1 MLRRI
6 ARACLNI
13 AAAALSHDFRPV
25 EAGPM
30 DPHVWRY
37 PSPPGA
43 PRMKTQGFLDHLL
56 KTAQQSVGDL
66 AGGARGK
73 LGGDF
78 GKGALAGGAL
88 GLLLGNRKARKMGGK
103 LAVYGG
109 LAALG
114 TLAYKAYG
122 DWKQQQSGTAAG
134 AASPAPQA
142 FDALP
147 PPELESHSQAILKA
161 LIAAAKA
168 DGHVDDRERE
178 VIEGEFSRL
187 DAEPEVRQWLQAELQ
202 KPLDPAEVARAA
214 TSPQLA
220 SEMYLA
226 SLLAVDEQ
234 NFMERA
240 YLDELARQLKLD
252 DGLKVQLEQ
261 RMKDASGTA

>member
-1 MLRRI
+1 
-6 ARACLNI
+6 
-13 AAAALSHDFRPV
+13 
-25 EAGPM
+25 
-30 DPHVWRY
+30 
-37 PSPPGA
+37 
-43 PRMKTQGFLDHLL
+43 MKTQGFLDQLL

-66 AGGARGK
+66 TGGKGI
-73 LGGDF
+73 GGDF

-88 GLLLGNRKARKMGGK
+88 GLLLGNRRVRKMGGK
-103 LAVYGG
+103 VAMYGG
-109 LAALG
+109 LAAVG
-114 TLAYKAYG
+114 ALAYKAYG
-122 DWKQQQSGTAAG
+122 DWKQQQGGAG
-134 AASPAPQA
+134 AASAAPQT

-147 PPELESHSQAILKA
+147 PAEIESHSQAILKA

-168 DGHVDDRERE
+168 DGHVDDRERQ

-187 DAEPEVRQWLQAELQ
+187 DAAPEVRQWLQAELQ

-214 TSPQLA
+214 SSPEMA

-252 DGLKVQLEQ
+252 EGLKARLEQ
-261 RMKDASGTA
+261 QMKEAGDAV

>member
-1 MLRRI
+1 M
-6 ARACLNI
+6 NT
-13 AAAALSHDFRPV
+13 H
-25 EAGPM
+25 
-30 DPHVWRY
+30 
-37 PSPPGA
+37 
-43 PRMKTQGFLDHLL
+43 GFLDQLL

-66 AGGARGK
+66 TGGKGV
-73 LGGDF
+73 GGDF

-109 LAALG
+109 LAAVG
-114 TLAYKAYG
+114 ALAYKAYG
-122 DWKQQQSGTAAG
+122 DWKQQQSGAATAA
-134 AASPAPQA
+134 APRMV
-142 FDALP
+142 DALP
-147 PPELESHSQAILKA
+147 PPDAESHSQAILKA
-161 LIAAAKA
+161 LIAASKA
-168 DGHVDDRERE
+168 DGHVDDRERQ

-187 DAEPEVRQWLQAELQ
+187 DAAPEVRQWLQAELQ

-214 TSPQLA
+214 TTPEMA

-252 DGLKVQLEQ
+252 DGLKARLEQ
-261 RMKDASGTA
+261 QMKEAGDAV

>member
-1 MLRRI
+1 
-6 ARACLNI
+6 
-13 AAAALSHDFRPV
+13 
-25 EAGPM
+25 
-30 DPHVWRY
+30 
-37 PSPPGA
+37 
-43 PRMKTQGFLDHLL
+43 MKTQGFLDQLL

-66 AGGARGK
+66 TGGKGI
-73 LGGDF
+73 GGDF

-88 GLLLGNRKARKMGGK
+88 GLLLGNRRVRKMGGK
-103 LAVYGG
+103 VAMYGG
-109 LAALG
+109 LAAVG
-114 TLAYKAYG
+114 ALAYKAYG
-122 DWKQQQSGTAAG
+122 DWKQQQGGAG
-134 AASPAPQA
+134 AASAAPQT

-147 PPELESHSQAILKA
+147 PAEIESHSQAILKA

-168 DGHVDDRERE
+168 DGHVDDRERQ

-187 DAEPEVRQWLQAELQ
+187 DAAPEVRQWLQAELQ

-214 TSPQLA
+214 TSPEMA

-252 DGLKVQLEQ
+252 EGLKARLEQ
-261 RMKDASGTA
+261 QMKEAGDAV

>member
-1 MLRRI
+1 
-6 ARACLNI
+6 
-13 AAAALSHDFRPV
+13 
-25 EAGPM
+25 
-30 DPHVWRY
+30 
-37 PSPPGA
+37 
-43 PRMKTQGFLDHLL
+43 MKTQGFLDQLL

-66 AGGARGK
+66 TGGKGV
-73 LGGDF
+73 GGDF

-88 GLLLGNRKARKMGGK
+88 GLLLGNRRVRKMGGK
-103 LAVYGG
+103 VAMYGG
-109 LAALG
+109 LAAVG
-114 TLAYKAYG
+114 ALAYKAYG
-122 DWKQQQSGTAAG
+122 DWKQQQAGAG
-134 AASPAPQA
+134 AATASAAPQT

-147 PPELESHSQAILKA
+147 PAEIESHSQAILKA

-168 DGHVDDRERE
+168 DGHVDDRERQ

-187 DAEPEVRQWLQAELQ
+187 DAAPEVRQWLQAELQ

-214 TSPQLA
+214 TTPEMA

-252 DGLKVQLEQ
+252 EGLKTRLEQ
-261 RMKDASGTA
+261 QMKEAGDAV

>member
-1 MLRRI
+1 M
-6 ARACLNI
+6 N
-13 AAAALSHDFRPV
+13 
-25 EAGPM
+25 
-30 DPHVWRY
+30 
-37 PSPPGA
+37 
-43 PRMKTQGFLDHLL
+43 TQGFLDQLL

-66 AGGARGK
+66 TGGKGI
-73 LGGDF
+73 GGDF

-88 GLLLGNRKARKMGGK
+88 GLLLGNRRVRKMGGK
-103 LAVYGG
+103 VAIYGG
-109 LAALG
+109 LAAVG
-114 TLAYKAYG
+114 AEAYKAYG
-122 DWKQQQSGTAAG
+122 DWKQQQGGAG
-134 AASPAPQA
+134 AASAAPQT

-147 PPELESHSQAILKA
+147 PAEIESHSQAILKA

-168 DGHVDDRERE
+168 DGHVDDRERQ

-187 DAEPEVRQWLQAELQ
+187 DAAPEVRQWLQAELQ

-214 TSPQLA
+214 SSPEMA

-252 DGLKVQLEQ
+252 DGLKARLEQ
-261 RMKDASGTA
+261 QMKEAGDAV